1 MGRYEVIVS
10 DPPWKIK
17 KGGSKAIR
25 PNSSGGELDY
35 QTIDLEEIEAIQ
47 TDFAYN
53 MGATSHVLFIWTI
66 DRYLHQTE
74 TMLRRIGYKIH
85 ARMVWN
91 KVTGIPAAF
100 TIRFGHEYLLYCY
113 FGKLLPVAAAERGKI
128 HSVFTEQVKRH
139 SQKPEISY
147 QIIERLYPEAK
158 KLEMY
163 ARYVRDGWDG
173 WGNEYDVSKSKVNQ
187 PSE

>member
-1 MGRYEVIVS
+1 MKYQVIVS
-10 DPPWKIK
+10 DPPWQLQ
-17 KGGSKAIR
+17 KGGKKAVR
-25 PNSSGGELDY
+25 PNSSGGDLEY
-35 QTIDLEEIEAIQ
+35 KTISLEEIEQIQLEAILEKAD
-47 TDFAYN
+47 TP
-53 MGATSHVLFIWTI
+53 HVLFMWTI
-66 DRYLHQTE
+66 DKYLHQTE
-74 TMLRRIGYKIH
+74 VMLKRLGYKVH

-113 FGKLLPVAAAERGKI
+113 YDKLLPVAKAERGKI

-147 QIIERLYPEAK
+147 QIVERLYPEAN

-173 WGNEYDVSKSKVNQ
+173 WGNEYPQALEVSN
-187 PSE
+187 E